1 MTICTYSPFSKSYRA
16 TEKSSLP
23 ATRYLPSW
31 EMSTEFIYFCWNL
44 KIRWLIHE
52 NLQNLWKLRQVWT
65 LKGINRL
72 IQFHFFVNLQHF
84 AWFLK
89 LKTTLNIFKI
99 EKLNLENMFTFLI
112 IILSLNNLGIFK
124 NLIVFIIIVR
134 KIGNRSIEY
143 ILMSLLNL
151 LMLVI
156 VVSYLYLLLTLIIEV
171 LKSGINLIL
180 KLILLEMILILVL
193 IEQIRLDILRN
204 LVILLIILQTYSTLY
219 ILVIAITL
227 VHTRHLFK

>member
-1 MTICTYSPFSKSYRA
+1 
-16 TEKSSLP
+16 
-23 ATRYLPSW
+23 
-31 EMSTEFIYFCWNL
+31 
-44 KIRWLIHE
+44 
-52 NLQNLWKLRQVWT
+52 
-65 LKGINRL
+65 
-72 IQFHFFVNLQHF
+72 
-84 AWFLK
+84 
-89 LKTTLNIFKI
+89 
-99 EKLNLENMFTFLI
+99 MFTFLI

-143 ILMSLLNL
+143 ILMGLLDL

-180 KLILLEMILILVL
+180 KLILLVMILILVL

-227 VHTRHLFK
+227 VDTRHLFK

>member
-1 MTICTYSPFSKSYRA
+1 
-16 TEKSSLP
+16 
-23 ATRYLPSW
+23 
-31 EMSTEFIYFCWNL
+31 
-44 KIRWLIHE
+44 
-52 NLQNLWKLRQVWT
+52 
-65 LKGINRL
+65 
-72 IQFHFFVNLQHF
+72 
-84 AWFLK
+84 
-89 LKTTLNIFKI
+89 
-99 EKLNLENMFTFLI
+99 MFTFLI

-124 NLIVFIIIVR
+124 NLIIFIIIVR
-134 KIGNRSIEY
+134 KIGNWSIEY
-143 ILMSLLNL
+143 ILMGLLDL

>member
-1 MTICTYSPFSKSYRA
+1 
-16 TEKSSLP
+16 
-23 ATRYLPSW
+23 
-31 EMSTEFIYFCWNL
+31 
-44 KIRWLIHE
+44 
-52 NLQNLWKLRQVWT
+52 
-65 LKGINRL
+65 
-72 IQFHFFVNLQHF
+72 
-84 AWFLK
+84 
-89 LKTTLNIFKI
+89 
-99 EKLNLENMFTFLI
+99 MFTFLI

-124 NLIVFIIIVR
+124 NLIIFIIIVR
-134 KIGNRSIEY
+134 KIGNWSIEY
-143 ILMSLLNL
+143 ILMGLLDL

-227 VHTRHLFK
+227 VDTRHLFK

>member
-1 MTICTYSPFSKSYRA
+1 
-16 TEKSSLP
+16 
-23 ATRYLPSW
+23 
-31 EMSTEFIYFCWNL
+31 
-44 KIRWLIHE
+44 
-52 NLQNLWKLRQVWT
+52 
-65 LKGINRL
+65 
-72 IQFHFFVNLQHF
+72 
-84 AWFLK
+84 
-89 LKTTLNIFKI
+89 
-99 EKLNLENMFTFLI
+99 MFTFLI

-124 NLIVFIIIVR
+124 NLIIFIIIVR
-134 KIGNRSIEY
+134 KIGNWSIEY
-143 ILMSLLNL
+143 ILMGLLDL

-227 VHTRHLFK
+227 VNTRHLFK

>member
-1 MTICTYSPFSKSYRA
+1 
-16 TEKSSLP
+16 
-23 ATRYLPSW
+23 
-31 EMSTEFIYFCWNL
+31 
-44 KIRWLIHE
+44 
-52 NLQNLWKLRQVWT
+52 
-65 LKGINRL
+65 
-72 IQFHFFVNLQHF
+72 
-84 AWFLK
+84 
-89 LKTTLNIFKI
+89 
-99 EKLNLENMFTFLI
+99 MFTFLI

-124 NLIVFIIIVR
+124 NLIIFIIIVR
-134 KIGNRSIEY
+134 KIGNWSIEY
-143 ILMSLLNL
+143 ILMGLLDL

-219 ILVIAITL
+219 ILVITITL
-227 VHTRHLFK
+227 ADTRHLFK